1 MKAKIVKGC
10 VSTNIRRVCVC
21 RVCTYLSGCDE
32 SALCILR
39 HRVPH
44 PRVRYVNRPEHV
56 TWWRGV
62 DSPQVRGG
70 LGRVVGDNGRTGK
83 GQYDEGGE
91 YNSPSQKRPVGRWR
105 GLHHSTLPRESRPI
119 ILHIFHRPQI
129 TASLSL
135 SGQVVCCLVLVGLC
149 QVSLLEEAL
158 KLNPKLNNNNTQIAY
173 ASVSNQIYCVLGVI
187 FF

>member
-105 GLHHSTLPRESRPI
+105 RLHHSTLPRDQLSFTYFI
-119 ILHIFHRPQI
+119 DLKSLHPCH
-129 TASLSL
+129 
-135 SGQVVCCLVLVGLC
+135 C
-149 QVSLLEEAL
+149 QV
-158 KLNPKLNNNNTQIAY
+158 KWF
-173 ASVSNQIYCVLGVI
+173 VV
-187 FF
+187 